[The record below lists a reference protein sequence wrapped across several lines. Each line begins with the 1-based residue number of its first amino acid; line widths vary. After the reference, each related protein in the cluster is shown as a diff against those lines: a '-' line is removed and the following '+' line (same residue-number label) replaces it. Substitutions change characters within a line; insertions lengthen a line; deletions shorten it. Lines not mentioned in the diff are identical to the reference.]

1 MAEYDINNIHNSYG
15 KTNRRMDGGKKKRG
29 QFLELFTGIYER
41 EREKMDANGTRWG
54 AEWGSRERTEW
65 T

>member
-29 QFLELFTGIYER
+29 QFLELFTTLNIR
-41 EREKMDANGTRWG
+41 VNMTIQN
-54 AEWGSRERTEW
+54 
-65 T
+65 